1 MASLE
6 SSELVYGGTRS
17 RQNEEEERGEGA
29 VGEEGH
35 VEVEEGHD
43 RVWCGG
49 QRTKGQGEGTDP
61 EDGGKTEDG
70 KVNCHQYHPLQTGFL
85 VHLEVWLQAEVPLR
99 GHLAHHEE
107 GGGHRQ
113 QVRFTVDQLREEQ
126 Q

>member
-6 SSELVYGGTRS
+6 SGELVDGGTRS
-17 RQNEEEERGEGA
+17 RQNEQEERGEGA

-49 QRTKGQGEGTDP
+49 QRIKGQGEGTDP

-85 VHLEVWLQAEVPLR
+85 VHLEVWLQAEVW
-99 GHLAHHEE
+99 
-107 GGGHRQ
+107 
-113 QVRFTVDQLREEQ
+113 VRA
-126 Q
+126 